1 MLELIELVNVYTNG
15 GMTYREFRR
24 EFVLR
29 FLSVRSGDVTVDNTV
44 AEIESLCADVA
55 EKLIQSETELKAQ
68 LQSLIQ
74 ETFVKARILAAGA
87 LYISAYYSGSRFMLP
102 QGVLPD
108 FPVIQKEC
116 EKEFA

>member
-29 FLSVRSGDVTVDNTV
+29 FLSVRSGDMTLDSTV

-55 EKLIQSETELKAQ
+55 EKLIQSEIELKAQ
-68 LQSLIQ
+68 LQNLIQ
-74 ETFVKARILAAGA
+74 ETFVKSRILAAGV
-87 LYISAYYSGSRFMLP
+87 LYISAYSGSSFMLP
-102 QGVLPD
+102 GGVLPD
-108 FPVIQKEC
+108 FPVIQREF